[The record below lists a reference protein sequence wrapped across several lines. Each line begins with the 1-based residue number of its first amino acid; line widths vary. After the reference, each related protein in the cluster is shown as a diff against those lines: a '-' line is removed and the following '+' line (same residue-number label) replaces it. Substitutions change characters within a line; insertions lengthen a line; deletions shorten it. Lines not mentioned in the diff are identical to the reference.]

1 MIKLRPYQTLAK
13 ESILKSFKDYNSVL
27 LPLPTRTGKTEV
39 AIAVAKE
46 FDKVCFVA
54 HLEQLVNNLSNRLS
68 KNNIGNFVLQANTP
82 SLRSKFT
89 VASRDTLINRLE
101 YKNFLSSL
109 ELVIFDEAHNGV
121 DSIKIIKEH
130 CPNAKFLML
139 TATPYRAD
147 GRGLGE
153 ICDFIVPC
161 LTESEAVKEGWKVKT
176 EYIIPQKSVCPAH
189 LYRVHAN
196 GEKAIVFCE
205 DIKHANTVLCRFTK
219 KTILGKFTEDTIKA
233 TVIHSNLSQD
243 VISERLKGFERG
255 EYDVMV
261 NVNMLTIG
269 YDLPTISCIIIDRKV
284 SKSLALWRQ
293 MARGSGVNCDVNFP
307 TKEQRLEAIENSTKP
322 SCLCIDINGW
332 VLEHGAWEMT
342 ISHSLEGLEKKEVKR
357 NYVICPKC
365 ANVTILRK
373 GACSECNA
381 LVDFDWQS
389 KERKEK
395 IYKYADNS
403 IIDRISHKELDY
415 LVSLRPHEQ
424 VFYTLLLKVKYLKIG
439 NIDEIFWKDFDKL
452 PIYKVRALSEM
463 ANQDNF
469 KKFLLQYVRSVNS
482 NRTKKSVSERWI
494 FPMLQRTKDAK
505 NYLLETKQKVKC
517 SS

>member
-1 MIKLRPYQTLAK
+1 MTNLRPYQIQAK

-39 AIAVAKE
+39 AIAVAKC

-54 HLEQLVNNLSNRLS
+54 HLEQLVNNLSNRLY
-68 KNNIGNFVLQANTP
+68 KNNIDNFILQANTP
-82 SLRSKFT
+82 SLKNKVT

-101 YKNFLSSL
+101 YKDFLSSL

-176 EYIIPQKSVCPAH
+176 EYVIPKESVCPST
-189 LYRVHAN
+189 LYKLHADH
-196 GEKAIVFCE
+196 EKTIVFCE
-205 DIKHANTVLCRFTK
+205 SIDHANTITGRFLK
-219 KTILGKFTEDTIKA
+219 KGVNA
-233 TVIHSNLSQD
+233 TVIHSNLSQE
-243 VISERLKGFERG
+243 VIFERLKGFENG
-255 EYDVMV
+255 KYNVMV

-293 MARGSGVNCDVNFP
+293 MARGSGVNCDVNLP
-307 TKEQRLEAIENSTKP
+307 TKEQRLEAIENSNKP
-322 SCLCIDINGW
+322 NCLCIDINGW
-332 VLEHGAWEMT
+332 VLEHGAWEMSIT
-342 ISHSLEGLEKKEVKR
+342 HSLEGLDKKEVNP
-357 NYVICPKC
+357 NYVICPSC
-365 ANVTILRK
+365 SNVTVLSK
-373 GACSECNA
+373 GVCGECNA

-395 IYKYADNS
+395 TYKYVDNT
-403 IIDRISHKELDY
+403 IIDRITETELNY
-415 LVSLRPHEQ
+415 LIGLSSSEQ
-424 VFYTLLLKVKYLKIG
+424 FFYSLLLKEKYLKTG
-439 NIDEIFWKDFDKL
+439 KIDEVFWKKDFDKL
-452 PIYKVRALSEM
+452 PMYKLSALASM
-463 ANQDNF
+463 AENANF
-469 KKFLLQYVRSVNS
+469 KKFLSMYLKEVNS
-482 NRTKKSVSERWI
+482 HRWGNSQVKQGWVYMAI
-494 FPMLQRTKDAK
+494 KRSIEVE
-505 NYLLETKQKVKC
+505 NYLLETKQKQC
-517 SS
+517 SN